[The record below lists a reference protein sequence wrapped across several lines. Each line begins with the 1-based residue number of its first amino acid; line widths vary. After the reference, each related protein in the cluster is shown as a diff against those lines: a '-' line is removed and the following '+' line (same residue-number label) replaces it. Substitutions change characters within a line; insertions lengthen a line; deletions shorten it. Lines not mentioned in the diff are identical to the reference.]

1 MDTFLRFGRDPKTK
15 GRDAKTDNDGN
26 EISGWANNNGAQNI
40 VEVQDRLLHFK
51 LEVRPEIERYIG
63 PEVKPEIDLVWS

>member
-40 VEVQDRLLHFK
+40 VEVQDRLFQSN
-51 LEVRPEIERYIG
+51 
-63 PEVKPEIDLVWS
+63 PEVEPEIDRIKDRK

>member
-40 VEVQDRLLHFK
+40 VEVQDRLLHLK
-51 LEVRPEIERYIG
+51 SPPEVGPEIGLYIG
-63 PEVKPEIDLVWS
+63 PEVKLEID